1 MLYRLNGRAVS
12 YKTRVSQRFD
22 KYIYLSLF
30 YSGVYWAIPIWLKR
44 HIDGIV
50 CDMQLHL
57 LGYTYFLKVCVY
69 GSLFFQND

>member
-1 MLYRLNGRAVS
+1 MVEQFHIKLEFLSVLIN
-12 YKTRVSQRFD
+12 
-22 KYIYLSLF
+22 IYLSLF